1 MADNKSDKLPKP
13 EATGRRKTA
22 VAHVKLVS
30 GEGSCTINHRKM
42 EEYVT
47 DEASRIY
54 MLQPLKIAG
63 VEGKYDVIAFVKGG
77 GITGQ
82 AGAIRH
88 GLARALCN
96 ADASLRA
103 ALKAAGCL
111 TRDARMKERKKPG
124 LRGARRRFQFSKR

>member
-1 MADNKSDKLPKP
+1 MADKNPS
-13 EATGRRKTA
+13 ATGRRKTA
-22 VAHVKLVS
+22 VARVELVS
-30 GEGSCTINHRKM
+30 GTGKCTINHREM
-42 EEYVT
+42 TEYVT
-47 DEASRIY
+47 EEATRIY
-54 MLQPLKIAG
+54 MLQPLKVAG
-63 VEGKYDVIAFVKGG
+63 VEDKYDVRAYVKGG

-88 GLARALCN
+88 GLARALCE

>member
-1 MADNKSDKLPKP
+1 MVEYIAS
-13 EATGRRKTA
+13 ATGRRKTA
-22 VAHVKLVS
+22 VARVSLVA
-30 GEGSCTINHRKM
+30 GEGKCTINHRDAV
-42 EEYVT
+42 EYMP

-63 VEGKYDVIAFVKGG
+63 VEGKYDIVIFANGG
-77 GITGQ
+77 GSTGQ

-88 GLARALCN
+88 GLARALCA

-103 ALKAAGCL
+103 ALKSAGCL

>member
-1 MADNKSDKLPKP
+1 MVEYIAS
-13 EATGRRKTA
+13 ATGRRKTA
-22 VAHVKLVS
+22 VARVSLVA
-30 GEGSCTINHRKM
+30 GEGKCTINHRDAV
-42 EEYVT
+42 EYMP

-63 VEGKYDVIAFVKGG
+63 VEGKYDIVIFANGG
-77 GITGQ
+77 GSTGQ

-88 GLARALCN
+88 GLARALCA

-103 ALKAAGCL
+103 ALKSAGCL

-124 LRGARRRFQFSKR
+124 QRGARRRFQFSKR

>member
-1 MADNKSDKLPKP
+1 MADIIA

-22 VAHVKLVS
+22 VARVQLVA
-30 GEGSCTINHRKM
+30 GEGKCTINKRAF

-47 DEASRIY
+47 DEATRIY
-54 MLQPLKIAG
+54 TLQPLKIAG
-63 VEGKYDVIAFVKGG
+63 VEGKYDVVAVAKGG
-77 GITGQ
+77 GMTGQ

-88 GLARALCN
+88 GIARALCE

-103 ALKAAGCL
+103 PLKAAGCL
-111 TRDARMKERKKPG
+111 TRDPRMKERKKPG

>member
-1 MADNKSDKLPKP
+1 MAQDIIAA
-13 EATGRRKTA
+13 ATGRRKTS
-22 VAHVKLVS
+22 VARVSLVS
-30 GEGSCTINHRKM
+30 GEGKCTINRKSA

-63 VEGKYDVIAFVKGG
+63 VETKYDVVAFAKGG
-77 GITGQ
+77 GSTGQ
-82 AGAIRH
+82 AGAVRH
-88 GLARALCN
+88 GLARALCA
-96 ADASLRA
+96 ADTSLRA

-111 TRDARMKERKKPG
+111 TRDPRMKERKKPG